1 MKIRTGIQV
10 GTSNGQA
17 RVAFSNGS
25 AAAFG
30 ASQAKK
36 TPFPQLKTAVSA
48 IPDILQKLRAWLNK
62 LLSLVRDYL
71 QQIGNKTKE
80 EAVALRQQ
88 TRLTLAALHV
98 ELRYIERYWKPYWKA
113 GALLVS
119 SLLAYKLMYLGVAYG
134 LMTVVDSI
142 TTVGATAAS
151 SGLTSLYTWG
161 GALLLGFPL
170 VWWLNLSSEKI
181 IAQVSSYIANDLRA
195 DLFDHLQTLSYAF
208 FKHSKPG
215 DLSAR
220 FSSDTNLLLDAI
232 GRRFIVVVASLLG
245 LVITVPTLF
254 IISWRL
260 SVVVFLLFPLVI
272 IALLVIAPQLIEATY
287 LFKQTEGAVGNLV
300 QESIHVQPAVKS
312 FGVETAVSARFAD
325 RLDQLTETRYA
336 ALYQLALLRVSAT
349 QYLLI
354 TEILSAIAGGALVLN
369 GIISAGALVA
379 FLLVVDVA
387 RHDLSDIM
395 KWNLPFMVYAMGA
408 GQRLDE
414 VLTETAVVSDM
425 PDAYPL
431 PPFQQAIR
439 FEQVSFRYNDQ
450 QTGLHNVDFTIYA
463 GQHIAIV
470 GTNGAGKSTIL
481 SLLLRFYDVENG
493 RITLDKH
500 DIRDVT
506 QASLRNQIAIV
517 FQQPYLF
524 DATIGNNIRLAQPT
538 ANDEEIIA
546 AAQQAQIHDFITTL
560 PNGYDTMI
568 GEGGDLLSGG
578 QKQKIAIA
586 RALLRN
592 PAILIFDEVTSGLDT
607 ASRAAVNRTITA
619 NAAGRTVISITH
631 DLGEIAAV
639 DQIFVLENGRLV
651 EQGTHDTLL
660 AAPGT
665 YAALWDKQH

>member
-17 RVAFSNGS
+17 NL
-25 AAAFG
+25 AFG
-30 ASQAKK
+30 NGTTAVFAANQAKQ
-36 TPFPQLKTAVSA
+36 TPFPQFKTAVST
-48 IPDILQKLRAWLNK
+48 IPDILQKLRAWLDK
-62 LLSLVRDYL
+62 LLSLVRNYL

-88 TRLTLAALHV
+88 TRLTLAALRV

-113 GALLVS
+113 GALLVG

-134 LMTVVDSI
+134 LMTVVDSV
-142 TTVGATAAS
+142 TAVGATATNA
-151 SGLTSLYTWG
+151 GLSSLYTWG

-195 DLFDHLQTLSYAF
+195 DLFNHLQTLSYAF
-208 FKHSKPG
+208 FKHSQPG

-260 SVVVFLLFPLVI
+260 SAVVFLLFPLVI
-272 IALLVIAPQLIEATY
+272 IAILIIAPQLIEATY

-312 FGVETAVSARFAD
+312 FGVETAVSTRFAE
-325 RLDQLTETRYA
+325 RLEQLTETRYA

-369 GIISAGALVA
+369 GVMSAGALVA

-387 RHDLSDIM
+387 RHDLSDIV

-414 VLTETAVVSDM
+414 VLTETAVVSDTLN
-425 PDAYPL
+425 AQPL
-431 PPFQQAIR
+431 PPFQEAIR
-439 FEQVSFRYNDQ
+439 FEQVNFRYSDQ
-450 QTGLHNVDFTIYA
+450 QAGLHNVDFTIQA
-463 GQHIAIV
+463 GHHVALV
-470 GTNGAGKSTIL
+470 GSNGAGKSTVL
-481 SLLLRFYDVENG
+481 SLLLRFYDVANG
-493 RITLDKH
+493 RITLDDH
-500 DIRDVT
+500 DIRNVT
-506 QASLRNQIAIV
+506 QASLRDQISIV

-524 DATIGNNIRLAQPT
+524 DATVGDNIRLAQPT
-538 ANDEEIIA
+538 ASDEAIIA

-560 PNGYDTMI
+560 PDGYDTII

-607 ASRAAVNRTITA
+607 ASRAAVNRTIAA

-631 DLGEIAAV
+631 DLEEITAV
-639 DQIFVLENGRLV
+639 DQILVLENGRLV
-651 EQGTHDTLL
+651 EQGTHDNLFATGG
-660 AAPGT
+660 P
-665 YAALWDKQH
+665 YAQLWHAQQ